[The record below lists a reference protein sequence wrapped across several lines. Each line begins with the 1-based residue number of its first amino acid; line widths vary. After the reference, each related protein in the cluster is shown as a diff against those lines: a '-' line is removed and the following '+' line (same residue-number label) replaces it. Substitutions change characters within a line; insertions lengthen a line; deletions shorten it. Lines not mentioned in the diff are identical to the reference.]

1 MEPFK
6 TRILA
11 DAKIKE
17 IYDKNPQFTMLED
30 IIPTIQNAGAF
41 GDELTLCLL
50 DFSLLLTSCT
60 EIVAEVV
67 TDYNEAYQFRRFYEF
82 EKYEYLRDKEFGVKD
97 AEQMSKNL
105 SRDQI
110 QDELVANS
118 VADRLKAKERSWY
131 SLISIIQT
139 RVGFLKQEQLF
150 SRGQK

>member
-17 IYDKNPQFTMLED
+17 IYETYPQFTMLED

-41 GDELTLCLL
+41 GDELTVCLL
-50 DFSLLLTSCT
+50 DFSVLLTSCT
-60 EIVAEVV
+60 EVVAQVV

-82 EKYEYLRDKEFGVKD
+82 EQYQSLRDKFGVKD
-97 AEQMSKNL
+97 AEQMAKNL
-105 SRDQI
+105 ARDQI
-110 QDELVANS
+110 QDELVANC

-139 RVGFLKQEQLF
+139 RVGFLRQEQLF